1 MSTLAE
7 FSNILAFPM
16 GILLSY
22 TISDGAKI
30 DWPGIIWFICAIYA
44 FLGLVS
50 HNFASD
56 TTTG

>member
-22 TISDGAKI
+22 TISDGATI
-30 DWPGIIWFICAIYA
+30 AWPGVIWFICAIYA
-44 FLGLVS
+44 FLALVT
-50 HNFASD
+50 HAFASD
-56 TTTG
+56 STG